1 MFGIMVIDYV
11 FVFKNNQSRFD
22 TTIIII
28 IIYHQHPCIREIFTR
43 HTFIPISV
51 FTQTTTKGRKNHV
64 KSPSMGTCMRTFPA

>member
-11 FVFKNNQSRFD
+11 FVSRNNQSRCD

-43 HTFIPISV
+43 QHLFQFSFLLRQQKAEKIL
-51 FTQTTTKGRKNHV
+51 
-64 KSPSMGTCMRTFPA
+64 